1 MIRLTMAASALALIT
16 ACGQTSEETDPITP
30 ETPPVETETAE
41 SSGLLMP
48 LPEGTSPEI
57 AATDLAQRI
66 ATLSDDTFEGRGPA
80 AENGE
85 KAADWIAAEMERVG
99 LQPAGENGT
108 WFQTVGMVEQSLD
121 ENASAMSFA
130 GGASGEA
137 FPMTL
142 KEDAVLWTKKQDRD
156 QAEWSD
162 SELVFVGYGVVA
174 PEYGWD
180 DYAGLDV
187 EGKTVVMLVNDPGY
201 AREDELF
208 KGKSMTYYG
217 RWTYKFEEAGRRGA
231 TGAIVVHETAPASY
245 GWDVVANSWSGAQ
258 ADLVRTDGGDN
269 RTLFE
274 AWITEET
281 ARAVFAEAGLD
292 FSTMKTQAKTE
303 GFTPVD
309 MGDMTVSG
317 NLVQS
322 VSTTQS
328 RNVVGVLPGTTAPD
342 EHVLFTAHWDHL
354 GKKAEEKEGEPQQ
367 DFYRDD
373 IFNGA
378 VDNATGSSALLEMA
392 EAMAVEK
399 LDRSALFLAV
409 TLEESGLLGSAYY
422 AENPTIPMNQIVA
435 GLNMDGML
443 PVGPTKDMVVVGYG
457 ASELEDLLKEH
468 LDETGRVIVPDPNPQ
483 AGYFYRSDHVSFAKK
498 GVPML
503 YADGGIDKV
512 EGGVAA
518 GKAVADT
525 YTAQRYHKPMD
536 EYDESWDLSG
546 MEQDIK
552 ALYSVGLKIAQSDA
566 WPTWYPG
573 NEFEAIRQASLAERS
588 E

>member
-1 MIRLTMAASALALIT
+1 MIRLTMAASAIALIT
-16 ACGQTSEETDPITP
+16 ACGQATEETDPITP
-30 ETPPVETETAE
+30 ETPPVEAEATETSA
-41 SSGLLMP
+41 LLMP
-48 LPEGTSPEI
+48 LPEGTSAEI
-57 AATDLAQRI
+57 AAADLAQRI
-66 ATLSDDTFEGRGPA
+66 ATLADDTFEGRGPA
-80 AENGE
+80 SENGE

-108 WFQTVGMVEQSLD
+108 WFQTVGMVEQTLD
-121 ENASAMSFA
+121 ENASSLRFS
-130 GGASGEA
+130 GGASGEE

-156 QAEWSD
+156 QAEWNE

-274 AWITEET
+274 GWITEET
-281 ARAVFAEAGLD
+281 ARALFAEAGLD
-292 FSTMKTQAKTE
+292 FSEMKTLAKAE
-303 GFTPVD
+303 GFAPVD
-309 MGDMTVSG
+309 MGDLTASG

-328 RNVVGVLPGTTAPD
+328 RNVVGVLPGNTTPD

-392 EAMAVEK
+392 EAMAAEE

-443 PVGPTKDMVVVGYG
+443 PVGPTNDMVVVGYG

-512 EGGVAA
+512 DGGVAS
-518 GKAVADT
+518 GKAIADT

-546 MEQDIK
+546 MEQDIE

-573 NEFEAIRQASLAERS
+573 NEFEAIRQASLAERD

>member
-1 MIRLTMAASALALIT
+1 MIRLTIAASALVLIT
-16 ACGQTSEETDPITP
+16 ACGQTAEDTDPITP
-30 ETPPVETETAE
+30 ETPPAETETSEGDA
-41 SSGLLMP
+41 LLMP
-48 LPEGTSPEI
+48 LPEGTSPAI
-57 AATDLAQRI
+57 SADDLRQRI
-66 ATLSDDTFEGRGPA
+66 AALADDAFEGRGPA
-80 AENGE
+80 AEKGE
-85 KAADWIAAEMERVG
+85 QAADWIAAEMARVG
-99 LQPAGENGT
+99 LQPAGENGS
-108 WFQTVGMVEQSLD
+108 WFQTVGMVEQTLD
-121 ENASAMSFA
+121 ENASALTFS
-130 GGASGEA
+130 GGASGED
-137 FPMTL
+137 FPMAL

-156 QAEWSD
+156 QAEWTD

-174 PEYGWD
+174 PEYGWN
-180 DYAGLDV
+180 DYEGLDV

-201 AREDELF
+201 ALEGELF

-245 GWDVVANSWSGAQ
+245 GWDVVGNSWSGAQ

-274 AWITEET
+274 SWITEET
-281 ARAVFAEAGLD
+281 ARSLFAEAGLD
-292 FSTMKTQAKTE
+292 FSEMKIAAKTQ
-303 GFTPVD
+303 GFRPVD
-309 MGDMTVSG
+309 MGGLTASG

-322 VSTTQS
+322 VTTTQS
-328 RNVVGVLPGTTAPD
+328 RNVVGMLPGSTAPD
-342 EHVLFTAHWDHL
+342 EYMLFTAHWDHL
-354 GKKAEEKEGEPQQ
+354 GKKSEEKAGEPNQ
-367 DFYRDD
+367 DFYQDD

-378 VDNATGSSALLEMA
+378 VDNATGTSALLEMA
-392 EAMAVEK
+392 EAMAVED
-399 LDRSALFLAV
+399 LNRSALFLAV

-443 PVGPTKDMVVVGYG
+443 PVGQTNDMVVVGYG

-503 YADGGIDKV
+503 YADGGVDKV
-512 EGGVAA
+512 DGGIAA
-518 GKAVADT
+518 GKAIGDT

-536 EYDESWDLSG
+536 EYNDNWDLSG
-546 MEQDIK
+546 MEQDIA

-573 NEFEAIRQASLAERS
+573 NEFEAIRQASLAER
-588 E
+588 EE